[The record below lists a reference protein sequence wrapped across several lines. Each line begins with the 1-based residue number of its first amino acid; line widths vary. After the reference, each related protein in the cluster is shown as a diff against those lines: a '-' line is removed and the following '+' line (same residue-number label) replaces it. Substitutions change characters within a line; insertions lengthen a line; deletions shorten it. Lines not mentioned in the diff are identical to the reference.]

1 MWFPHLETVNPTSQP
16 GFPAFE
22 TWGEPIV
29 DPSFHAMEACK
40 PEQRMVFPLERP
52 HEKIVSR
59 WKTHRNLL

>member
-1 MWFPHLETVNPTSQP
+1 MWFPHLETVNPTIPP

-40 PEQRMVFPLERP
+40 PEQRRVFPLEGP
-52 HEKIVSR
+52 HVKICCQME
-59 WKTHRNLL
+59 TP